1 MESLEL
7 RKKLIQHINSSD
19 EKALQDLYDFAMLKA
34 IKESDP
40 FDELPPLA
48 QKLLLKSSANAEKG
62 NVRPHEEV
70 MAEIKKRYSNT
81 N

>member
-1 MESLEL
+1 MESSEL

-19 EKALQDLYDFAMLKA
+19 EKALQDLYDFALLKA

-48 QKLLLKSSANAEKG
+48 QKLLRQSSANAEKG